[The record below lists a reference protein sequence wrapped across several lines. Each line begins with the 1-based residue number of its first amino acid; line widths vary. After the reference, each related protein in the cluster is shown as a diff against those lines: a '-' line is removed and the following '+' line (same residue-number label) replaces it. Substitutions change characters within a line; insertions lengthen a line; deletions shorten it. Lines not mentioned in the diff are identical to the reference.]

1 MPSLV
6 APAPA
11 ADSQLPAGQAAMLSL
26 DILSPAFSLER
37 PAAQQPGPDAAAAAA
52 QLGAGAAS
60 RLGVPPERLRYYAL
74 TEVAGPHQLPPG
86 CPRAA
91 VEVLDSREL
100 GLTPCLMGTQAIM
113 HRCDRKPAAR

>member
-1 MPSLV
+1 MPL
-6 APAPA
+6 PAAAAAA
-11 ADSQLPAGQAAMLSL
+11 ADSQPPAGQAALLSL

-37 PAAQQPGPDAAAAAA
+37 PGQQPGAGAAAASE
-52 QLGAGAAS
+52 QLSADAAS

-91 VEVLDSREL
+91 VEVLDSRECSHSS
-100 GLTPCLMGTQAIM
+100 GIAMIICS
-113 HRCDRKPAAR
+113 